1 MSHDLLSVIS
11 VSLPLLL
18 FSAAV
23 RAEEPAR
30 FTNRLASEKS
40 PYLLQH
46 AHNPVNWYAW
56 GPEAFEKAKKEDK
69 PILLSIG
76 YSTCHWCHVMEEE
89 SFENT
94 RTAEIMNEHFISI
107 KVDREERPDL
117 DHVYMGYVMATTGSG
132 GWPMTVFLTPDKK
145 PFYGGTYFPPED
157 RFGMPGFPNL
167 LKFIADAWKNR
178 REEIVKSADSAVSYL
193 QAERQ
198 ASGTG
203 PGSLTADRL
212 LSDGSEQLAE
222 RFDPHWGG
230 FGRAPKFPM
239 GHALSYLL
247 RVWNRGKNPKALEM
261 VEITL
266 QKMSEGGLMDQLGGG
281 FHRYSTDE
289 RWFLPHF
296 EKMLYDQA
304 LLTRAYLEAY
314 QATGDARYAK
324 VAKGTLDYVLREMT
338 SPDGAFFSA
347 QDADS
352 PDPEDPSK
360 KREGAYYV
368 WKEEEIRKIL
378 PEKEAGII
386 LYRYG
391 ASKEGNVT
399 QDPQE
404 EFKSQNVL
412 FIAHSLPE
420 TASHFKMGE
429 KETEIILDKS
439 KGILLKYRLK
449 RPAPHLDDKILAD
462 WNGLMISAFAMA
474 STILDEPRY
483 QEAAAKAADFIS
495 SRLTDKQGTLLHRY
509 RDHEA
514 RIAATLDDYA
524 FMGEAYLELYE
535 ASFDERWLK
544 KALET
549 AQAMIQF
556 FWDEKEGGF
565 FLTSHGAE
573 RLITRPKVAY
583 DGAVPSGNSVATLN
597 LLRLNRLTGNRRF
610 QEYAEKNLKVF
621 SEEMSAQ
628 PTGFCQ
634 MLIAMDFAKGPSYEI
649 ILAAEKSDGIFQAM
663 RRELYSRFI
672 PNKTVLWNRTGKE
685 YPPVGG
691 KTTAYICRNYACELP
706 VTDLDQM
713 KKILGEIKR

>member
-1 MSHDLLSVIS
+1 MSHDLFSVIS
-11 VSLPLLL
+11 LSLPLLL

-56 GPEAFEKAKKEDK
+56 GLEAFEKAKKEDK

-89 SFENT
+89 SFEDP

-117 DHVYMGYVMATTGSG
+117 DHVYMNYVMATTGSG

-145 PFYGGTYFPPED
+145 PFYGGTYFPPKD
-157 RFGMPGFPNL
+157 RFGIPGFPSL
-167 LKFIADAWKNR
+167 LKSMADAWKNR

-193 QAERQ
+193 QNQKEKPISQKSSQDALKNCFEDFSQ
-198 ASGTG
+198 
-203 PGSLTADRL
+203 
-212 LSDGSEQLAE
+212 
-222 RFDPHWGG
+222 RFDANEGG
-230 FGRAPKFPM
+230 FGKAPKFPM

-247 RVWNRGKNPKALEM
+247 RVWKRSGDPRALKM
-261 VEITL
+261 VETTL
-266 QKMSEGGLMDQLGGG
+266 QKIANGGITDQLGGG

-304 LLTRAYLEAY
+304 LLTRVYLETY

-324 VAKGTLDYVLREMT
+324 VARETLDYVLREMT
-338 SPDGAFFSA
+338 SADGAFFSA

-352 PDPEDPSK
+352 PDPEDPAR

-368 WKEEEIRKIL
+368 WREEEIRKIL

-391 ASKEGNVT
+391 ASKEGNVA
-399 QDPQE
+399 QDPQQ
-404 EFKSQNVL
+404 EFRSQNVL
-412 FIAHSLPE
+412 SVAHSLPE
-420 TASHFKMGE
+420 TALHFKMAE

-474 STILDEPRY
+474 SRILDEPRY
-483 QEAAAKAADFIS
+483 QEAAVKAADFIS
-495 SRLTDKQGTLLHRY
+495 TRLTDKKGTLLHRY

-514 RIAATLDDYA
+514 RISATLDDYA
-524 FMGEAYLELYE
+524 FMSDAYLELYE
-535 ASFDERWLK
+535 TTFGERWLK

-549 AQAMIQF
+549 LERMLQS

-565 FLTSHGAE
+565 FLTSHDAE

-583 DGAVPSGNSVATLN
+583 DGAVPSGNSVATLD
-597 LLRLNRLTGNRRF
+597 LLRLNRLTGDRRF

-621 SEEMSAQ
+621 SEELSAQ

-649 ILAAEKSDGIFQAM
+649 ILAAEKSDGVFQAM

-685 YPPVGG
+685 YPPLGG

-713 KKILGEIKR
+713 KKILGEIKQ